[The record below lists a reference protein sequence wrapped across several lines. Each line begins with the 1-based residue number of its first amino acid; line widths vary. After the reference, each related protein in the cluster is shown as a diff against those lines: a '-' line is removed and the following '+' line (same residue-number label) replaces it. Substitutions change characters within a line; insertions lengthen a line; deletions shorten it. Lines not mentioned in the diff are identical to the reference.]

1 MNVNTTTDRTPR
13 DRHSVPGEAGS
24 VRSWGVTHTGAVRQV
39 NQDRFLD
46 RDDLGLW
53 LVADGAGG
61 HQGGGTAAQALVE
74 EFSRLEAGLSNEAM
88 VRECARALQN
98 THLFLRELAHAQGG
112 EAMSLTTAVVLIL
125 LGQNLTCQWI
135 GDSRAYRF
143 RGGQLDLLTH
153 DHSLVQE
160 FVDAGKISASE
171 AGHHPQRNVITR
183 AVGADCDTLD
193 IESVSARVEPGDFY
207 LLCSDGLSGTLS
219 DAEIAAAFDLSP
231 CLIAGAL
238 IDAAL
243 AKEASDNVTAVV
255 ISVPRQR

>member
-1 MNVNTTTDRTPR
+1 MNVNATADRAPR
-13 DRHSVPGEAGS
+13 DGHCVPHEAGS
-24 VRSWGVTHTGAVRQV
+24 VRSWGVTHTGAVRHV

-74 EFSRLEAGLSNEAM
+74 EFGRLEAGLSDETI
-88 VRECARALQN
+88 VRESARALQKV
-98 THLFLRELAHAQGG
+98 HLFLRELAHAQGR
-112 EAMSLTTAVVLIL
+112 EAMSLTTSVILIL
-125 LGQNLTCQWI
+125 RGQNLTCQWV

-160 FVDAGKISASE
+160 LVDSGRISAGE

-183 AVGADCDTLD
+183 AVGADCDSLD
-193 IESVSARVEPGDFY
+193 IARSNSRVEPGDFY

-231 CLIAGAL
+231 CLVARAL
-238 IDAAL
+238 IDSAL
-243 AKEASDNVTAVV
+243 AKDASDNVTAVV
-255 ISVPRQR
+255 ISVPLER